1 MTAVVVNW
9 TFKRYMALQN
19 QIFLFNG

>member
-9 TFKRYMALQN
+9 TLNRYMALQN
-19 QIFLFNG
+19 QILLFNG